1 VKTGCQMTRDGQ
13 KMAIFGNFGCQLL
26 FPTNLKIPF
35 VALKQNAVLY
45 LTWLITK
52 LMKTRKSKQS

>member
-1 VKTGCQMTRDGQ
+1 MTRDGQ